1 MVYKIFDKKTG
12 SGTTN
17 KTEVNVNEVLGHKL
31 DKTMIKKKIEK
42 FMPGFKIIFGLLI

>member
-31 DKTMIKKKIEK
+31 DKTMIKKIQNKK
-42 FMPGFKIIFGLLI
+42 SLCQVLR